1 MKRMISLLALLLG
14 VLLLGSCASR
24 PVEAAVK
31 EPAPE
36 PEAPAP
42 EPVATADMP
51 ELPDAPEA
59 PEPDAAERRLAS
71 MTREEKVCQLLMLC
85 SSDEDEVLPAAERG
99 AGGLCLYAA
108 SFADKDKAAVLAMTE
123 DLQARSPIPLLLA
136 VDEEG
141 GTVCRVSFN
150 PQLRAVPF
158 ASPRYLYAQGG
169 WPLVES
175 DTAEKAQLLRS
186 LGLNVNLAPVADVPL
201 SWQNYIY
208 ARSFSTDPA
217 ETAEYIRRVVTVMK
231 QEGLGSTLKHFPGY
245 GGSADTHT
253 GQAYDRRPLE
263 SFEEGDFLPF
273 IAGIEAGA
281 DAVLVSHNIVEC
293 MDPDYPASLSPM
305 VHRILREE
313 LGFTGVILCDDLS
326 MEAIGQ
332 FTNGQNAA
340 VTAALAGND
349 LLCCGDFEAS
359 AQALLDAVEDGV
371 LPEEQLDASVLRILR
386 WKLSLGLDLG

>member
-14 VLLLGSCASR
+14 VLLIGSCASQ
-24 PVEAAVK
+24 PVQTAVK
-31 EPAPE
+31 EPAPDPAVPT
-36 PEAPAP
+36 PEPAP
-42 EPVATADMP
+42 KE
-51 ELPDAPEA
+51 EA
-59 PEPDAAERRLAS
+59 SETPEPDAAERRLAS

-85 SSDEDEVLPAAERG
+85 SSDEDEVARAAERG

-108 SFADKDKAAVLAMTE
+108 SFADKDKKTVLAMTE
-123 DLQARSPIPLLLA
+123 DLQSRAPIPLLLA

-150 PQLRAVPF
+150 PQLRQAPF
-158 ASPRYLYAQGG
+158 AAPRYLYAQGG
-169 WPLVES
+169 WPLIES
-175 DTAEKAQLLRS
+175 DTAEKAQLLRA

-208 ARSFSTDPA
+208 ARSFGTDPA
-217 ETAEYIRRVVTVMK
+217 ETAEYVRRVVTVMK
-231 QEGLGSTLKHFPGY
+231 REGLGSTLKHFPGY

-263 SFEEGDFLPF
+263 AFETGDFLPF

-293 MDPDYPASLSPM
+293 MDADRPASLSPE
-305 VHRILREE
+305 VHRILRED
-313 LGFTGVILCDDLS
+313 LDFSGVILCDDLS

-332 FTNGQNAA
+332 FIGGENAA
-340 VTAALAGND
+340 VAAALAGND

-359 AQALLDAVEDGV
+359 AQALLDAVENGV

-386 WKLSLGLDLG
+386 WKLSLGLELD

>member
-36 PEAPAP
+36 PDAPAP

-85 SSDEDEVLPAAERG
+85 SSDEDEVVQAAERG

-123 DLQARSPIPLLLA
+123 DLQARSPLPLLLA

-150 PQLRAVPF
+150 PRLRAVPF
-158 ASPRYLYAQGG
+158 AAPRYLYAQGG
-169 WPLVES
+169 WSLIES

-332 FTNGQNAA
+332 FANGQNAA

>member
-14 VLLLGSCASR
+14 VLLIGSCASQ
-24 PVEAAVK
+24 PVQTAVK
-31 EPAPE
+31 ESAPDPAVPTPEPAPKE
-36 PEAPAP
+36 E
-42 EPVATADMP
+42 V
-51 ELPDAPEA
+51 PEA

-85 SSDEDEVLPAAERG
+85 SSDEDEVVQAAERG

-150 PQLRAVPF
+150 PQLRQVPF
-158 ASPRYLYAQGG
+158 AAPRYLYAQGG
-169 WPLVES
+169 WPLIES
-175 DTAEKAQLLRS
+175 DTAEKAQLLRA

-208 ARSFSTDPA
+208 ARSFGTDPA
-217 ETAEYIRRVVTVMK
+217 ETAEYVRRVVTVMK
-231 QEGLGSTLKHFPGY
+231 REGLGSTLKHFPGY

-253 GQAYDRRPLE
+253 GQAYDRRSIE
-263 SFEEGDFLPF
+263 AFETGDFLPF

-281 DAVLVSHNIVEC
+281 DAVLVGHNIVEC
-293 MDPDYPASLSPM
+293 MDADRPASLSPE
-305 VHRILREE
+305 VHRILRED

-332 FTNGQNAA
+332 FTGGENAA
-340 VTAALAGND
+340 VAAALAGND

-359 AQALLDAVEDGV
+359 AQALLDAAESGV

-386 WKLSLGLDLG
+386 WKLSLGLELD

>member
-1 MKRMISLLALLLG
+1 MKRTILLLSLLLG
-14 VLLLGSCASR
+14 VLLLGSCASQ
-24 PVEAAVK
+24 AAVPAAD
-31 EPAPE
+31 EPTPEPTVPEPTPDPADE
-36 PEAPAP
+36 PEAAP
-42 EPVATADMP
+42 V
-51 ELPDAPEA
+51 

-85 SSDEDEVLPAAERG
+85 SSDEDEVLPAAEGG

-141 GTVCRVSFN
+141 GTVCRVSSN
-150 PQLRAVPF
+150 PRLRAVPF
-158 ASPRYLYAQGG
+158 AAPRYLYEQGG
-169 WPLVES
+169 WALIES

-208 ARSFSTDPA
+208 ARSFSTDPS
-217 ETAEYIRRVVTVMK
+217 ETADYIRRVVTVMK
-231 QEGLGSTLKHFPGY
+231 REGIGSTLKHFPGY

-263 SFEEGDFLPF
+263 AFEEGDFLPF

-293 MDPDYPASLSPM
+293 MDADYPASLSPE

-313 LGFTGVILCDDLS
+313 LGFSGVILCDDLS

-332 FTNGQNAA
+332 FTHGENAA
-340 VTAALAGND
+340 VAAALAGND

-359 AQALLDAVEDGV
+359 AQALLAAVADGV
-371 LPEEQLDASVLRILR
+371 LPEAQLDASVLRILR
-386 WKLSLGLDLG
+386 WKQSLGLDLG

>member
-1 MKRMISLLALLLG
+1 MKRSILLLALLLFT
-14 VLLLGSCASR
+14 LLLGSCAKQ
-24 PVEAAVK
+24 AALPPAEEPTPEPTVPQPDPR
-31 EPAPE
+31 PAPASST
-36 PEAPAP
+36 APGP
-42 EPVATADMP
+42 R
-51 ELPDAPEA
+51 
-59 PEPDAAERRLAS
+59 PDAAERRLAS

-99 AGGLCLYAA
+99 AGGLCLYSP
-108 SFADKDKAAVLAMTE
+108 SFEGKDKAAVLAMTE
-123 DLQARSPIPLLLA
+123 DLQARSPLPLLLA

-141 GTVCRVSFN
+141 GTVCRVSIH
-150 PQLRAVPF
+150 PLLRQAPF
-158 ASPRYLYAQGG
+158 AAPRYLYELGG
-169 WPLVES
+169 WPLIEI
-175 DTAEKAQLLRS
+175 DTSEKAQLLRS

-217 ETAEYIRRVVTVMK
+217 ETAEYVRRVVTVMK
-231 QEGLGSTLKHFPGY
+231 REGLGCTLKHFPGY

-263 SFEEGDFLPF
+263 AFEAGDFLPF

-293 MDPDYPASLSPM
+293 MDPDYPASLSPE

-313 LGFTGVILCDDLS
+313 LGFSGVILCDDLS

-340 VTAALAGND
+340 VAAALAGND

-359 AQALLDAVEDGV
+359 AQALLAAVEDGV
-371 LPEEQLDASVLRILR
+371 LSEEQLDASVLRILR
-386 WKLSLGLDLG
+386 WKQALGLDLG